1 MARSLSQEQAR
12 EMQTANGRTKHRPAG
27 SPAELALYARLTR
40 RQRRGIRDPVK
51 RAVASISGSL
61 VFVSCIPDGVLMTAS
76 MSCMKVIG
84 FINKCSNLGLSPLG
98 TKKRSPTMQK
108 MTGLHFWK

>member
-27 SPAELALYARLTR
+27 SPAELALYVRLTR
-40 RQRRGIRDPVK
+40 CQRREIRDPVK

-61 VFVSCIPDGVLMTAS
+61 LFISRIPDRGAYDS
-76 MSCMKVIG
+76 
-84 FINKCSNLGLSPLG
+84 
-98 TKKRSPTMQK
+98 
-108 MTGLHFWK
+108 LHDLHEGDWVH